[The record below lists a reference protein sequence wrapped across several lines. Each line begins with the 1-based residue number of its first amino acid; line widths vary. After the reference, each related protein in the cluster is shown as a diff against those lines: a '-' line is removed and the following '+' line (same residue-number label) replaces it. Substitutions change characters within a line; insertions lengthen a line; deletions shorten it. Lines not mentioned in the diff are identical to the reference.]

1 MNTIHFTGVNAF
13 SNVKLVSVL
22 AAWKV
27 LAKVGLGSPIIMTMH
42 AHTHLKE
49 MSLRTFCQP
58 DSAVKKHLHD
68 AEKVLELIDAVS
80 DSMMAFQEM
89 RAKVLSDIYRD
100 ERQEREHGSGNRPGS
115 PLKQV

>member
-1 MNTIHFTGVNAF
+1 LCSSCDESHDADTG
-13 SNVKLVSVL
+13 S
-22 AAWKV
+22 
-27 LAKVGLGSPIIMTMH
+27 
-42 AHTHLKE
+42 KE

-68 AEKVLELIDAVS
+68 AEKVLELIDAAS

-115 PLKQV
+115 PSKQV